1 MKINKYLVPLFVA
14 AGLLNSVSLLDTILT
29 DGNQSFSLFSIHTS
43 KSINILFYA
52 LLSIVL
58 FYAAVDQ
65 HKRMKQKN

>member
-1 MKINKYLVPLFVA
+1 MKIKKYLVPLFVA

-29 DGNQSFSLFSIHTS
+29 DRNQAFSLFSIHTS

-52 LLSIVL
+52 ILSIVL